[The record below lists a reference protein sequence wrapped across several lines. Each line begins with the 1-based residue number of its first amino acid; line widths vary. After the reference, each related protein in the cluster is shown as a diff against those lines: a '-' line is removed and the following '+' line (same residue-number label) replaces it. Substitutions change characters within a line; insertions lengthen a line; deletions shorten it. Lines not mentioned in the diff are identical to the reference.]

1 MYSVAYDTQVSAM
14 YIESLKT
21 ANENRFEQKKS
32 ENDTIIKMLSKI
44 ITQNEEIKEKLSVNI
59 KLFTSVL

>member
-14 YIESLKT
+14 YIESAEK
-21 ANENRFEQKKS
+21 ANENTFEQKKS
-32 ENDTIIKMLSKI
+32 DTIIKMLSKI
-44 ITQNEEIKEKLSVNI
+44 INQNEEIKEKLSVSI